1 MAEKLRLYRQAQPRP
16 GKALTGLAARSL
28 EEEVKGSL
36 GGATSIMQRF
46 ARSMTRDIK
55 ASVATATVNAYA
67 PKWLKFK
74 EWCEAHEE
82 IPLPAQEVTIAA
94 YLSSASDQDKTFSA
108 TKKRRAAVAFYH
120 NLHDHPSPC
129 NGALVSRVMK
139 GIRRRTGS
147 AGKKKA
153 AVSYEDVL
161 AVQREATRSGD
172 ASEELVADWTSIMH
186 EGQFRFDDAHGM
198 NLGDLVF
205 EQYFVRILVVDT
217 KSDKDRE
224 GQWGLLAV
232 SSDPQSAYQRLIAL
246 ILRGI
251 TRFRDLPRETRR
263 ALRLRLA
270 QNQCRPFREPGS
282 SAIATI
288 PREIAEAA
296 NNAGLTNELLENL
309 PLMGTWL
316 WGKLEQSGDLRSVMN
331 YRPFLGTL
339 KALFERATEHSAAE
353 IGTHSMRRG
362 GTTGKIAAGVD
373 DRLVKFL
380 GRWRSETTF
389 AGYIDARTT
398 AKLCAEAIERT
409 RPEPQRR

>member
-1 MAEKLRLYRQAQPRP
+1 MAEKLRLYSQAQPRP

-28 EEEVKGSL
+28 EEEVKRAL

-108 TKKRRAAVAFYH
+108 TKKRRAAIAFYH

-316 WGKLEQSGDLRSVMN
+316 WGKLEQSGCDDMVTM
-331 YRPFLGTL
+331 T
-339 KALFERATEHSAAE
+339 
-353 IGTHSMRRG
+353 TH
-362 GTTGKIAAGVD
+362 
-373 DRLVKFL
+373 
-380 GRWRSETTF
+380 
-389 AGYIDARTT
+389 
-398 AKLCAEAIERT
+398 
-409 RPEPQRR
+409 